1 MARGVR
7 TYTGTINCK
16 HCGIPYRQRRDA
28 AKTGRGIYCSIK
40 CSNEDR
46 FTPMTADIAVVRK
59 MYCEQDKTLKEI
71 GAILGVGW
79 KRVQRV
85 LVKEGVVFRNGRRR
99 IPGRRSMARYRKI
112 AGAKP
117 GEIVHHLNCVET
129 DDRPE
134 NLVVVS
140 RPRHMQLHRQLER
153 ISAKLFMAGLI
164 SFELQNGYA
173 ITPKLSELM

>member
-1 MARGVR
+1 
-7 TYTGTINCK
+7 
-16 HCGIPYRQRRDA
+16 
-28 AKTGRGIYCSIK
+28 
-40 CSNEDR
+40 
-46 FTPMTADIAVVRK
+46 
-59 MYCEQDKTLKEI
+59 
-71 GAILGVGW
+71 
-79 KRVQRV
+79 
-85 LVKEGVVFRNGRRR
+85 
-99 IPGRRSMARYRKI
+99 MARYRKI